1 MRVKTLTSSSP
12 LGAVRQDK
20 GDGWQPD
27 GGVGRHALPHR
38 RVEDLGAHGLGDR
51 LEKSAGSFVVVA
63 SLLETWEQAR
73 QEPIQACKQNNN
85 FAPNI
90 PIFKQNNNF
99 SPNFLISKQYL
110 VSTGT
115 PEGQNGFHRRSA
127 MLISP
132 KNILKEVISMDVYL
146 LQ

>member
-1 MRVKTLTSSSP
+1 MRVKSLTSSSP

-51 LEKSAGSFVVVA
+51 FKKSAGSFVVVA
-63 SLLETWEQAR
+63 SLLETWEQPR
-73 QEPIQACKQNNN
+73 QEPVQACKQNNIV
-85 FAPNI
+85 P
-90 PIFKQNNNF
+90 
-99 SPNFLISKQYL
+99 PNFLISRQYL

-115 PEGQNGFHRRSA
+115 REGQNGFHRRSA

-132 KNILKEVISMDVYL
+132 KNIFEQVI
-146 LQ
+146 

>member
-1 MRVKTLTSSSP
+1 MVGPQKVRVKTLTSSSP

-27 GGVGRHALPHR
+27 GGVGRHALPHC
-38 RVEDLGAHGLGDR
+38 RVEYLSAHGLGDR
-51 LEKSAGSFVVVA
+51 FKKSAGSFVVVA
-63 SLLETWEQAR
+63 SLLETWEQPR
-73 QEPIQACKQNNN
+73 QEPVQACKQNN
-85 FAPNI
+85 I
-90 PIFKQNNNF
+90 V

-132 KNILKEVISMDVYL
+132 KNIFEKVI
-146 LQ
+146 

>member
-1 MRVKTLTSSSP
+1 MVGPQEVRVKSLTSSSS
-12 LGAVRQDK
+12 LGTMSQDK

-38 RVEDLGAHGLGDR
+38 RVEDLGAHGLGNR

-63 SLLETWEQAR
+63 SLLKTWEQAR
-73 QEPIQACKQNNN
+73 QEPVQACKQNN
-85 FAPNI
+85 I
-90 PIFKQNNNF
+90 V

-110 VSTGT
+110 VSIGT
-115 PEGQNGFHRRSA
+115 REGQNEFHRRSA

-132 KNILKEVISMDVYL
+132 KNILKEVI
-146 LQ
+146 

>member
-1 MRVKTLTSSSP
+1 MRVKTLASSSP
-12 LGAVRQDK
+12 LGTVRQDK

-38 RVEDLGAHGLGDR
+38 RVEDLGAHGLGNR
-51 LEKSAGSFVVVA
+51 FKKSAGSFVVVA

-73 QEPIQACKQNNN
+73 QEPVQACKQ
-85 FAPNI
+85 
-90 PIFKQNNNF
+90 KNNF
-99 SPNFLISKQYL
+99 SPNFLISRQYL
-110 VSTGT
+110 VSAGI

-132 KNILKEVISMDVYL
+132 KNIFEQVI
-146 LQ
+146 

>member
-1 MRVKTLTSSSP
+1 MVGPQEVRVKSLTSSSP

-51 LEKSAGSFVVVA
+51 FKKSAGSFVVVA
-63 SLLETWEQAR
+63 SLLETWEQPR
-73 QEPIQACKQNNN
+73 QEPVQACKQNNIV
-85 FAPNI
+85 P
-90 PIFKQNNNF
+90 
-99 SPNFLISKQYL
+99 PNFLISRQYL

-115 PEGQNGFHRRSA
+115 REGQNGFHRRSA

-132 KNILKEVISMDVYL
+132 KNIFEQVI
-146 LQ
+146 

>member
-1 MRVKTLTSSSP
+1 MRVKTLTSSSS
-12 LGAVRQDK
+12 LGAMGQDK

-51 LEKSAGSFVVVA
+51 FKKSAGSFVVVA

-73 QEPIQACKQNNN
+73 QEPVQACKQNN
-85 FAPNI
+85 I
-90 PIFKQNNNF
+90 V
-99 SPNFLISKQYL
+99 SPNFLTSKQYL

-115 PEGQNGFHRRSA
+115 REGQNGFHRRSA
-127 MLISP
+127 MPISP
-132 KNILKEVISMDVYL
+132 RNIFEEAI
-146 LQ
+146 

>member
-12 LGAVRQDK
+12 FGTVRQDK

-51 LEKSAGSFVVVA
+51 LKKSAGSFVMVA
-63 SLLETWEQAR
+63 SLLETWEQPR
-73 QEPIQACKQNNN
+73 QEPVQAY
-85 FAPNI
+85 
-90 PIFKQNNNF
+90 KQNNNF
-99 SPNFLISKQYL
+99 SPNFLISKQNNNFSPNFPISKQYL

-132 KNILKEVISMDVYL
+132 KNIFEKVI
-146 LQ
+146 

>member
-1 MRVKTLTSSSP
+1 MRVKSLTSSSS

-38 RVEDLGAHGLGDR
+38 RVEDLGAHGLGNR

-63 SLLETWEQAR
+63 SLLETWEQPR
-73 QEPIQACKQNNN
+73 QEPVQACKQNN
-85 FAPNI
+85 I
-90 PIFKQNNNF
+90 V

-115 PEGQNGFHRRSA
+115 LEAQNGFHRRSA
-127 MLISP
+127 MPILP
-132 KNILKEVISMDVYL
+132 KNIFEQRI
-146 LQ
+146 

>member
-1 MRVKTLTSSSP
+1 MRVKTLTSSSS
-12 LGAVRQDK
+12 LGTVRQDK

-38 RVEDLGAHGLGDR
+38 RVEDLGAHGLGNR
-51 LEKSAGSFVVVA
+51 LKKSAGSFVVVA
-63 SLLETWEQAR
+63 SLLEAWEQAR
-73 QEPIQACKQNNN
+73 EEPIQACKQD
-85 FAPNI
+85 NI
-90 PIFKQNNNF
+90 F
-99 SPNFLISKQYL
+99 SPNLLISKQYL

-132 KNILKEVISMDVYL
+132 KNILKEVI
-146 LQ
+146 

>member
-12 LGAVRQDK
+12 LGTMRQDK

-38 RVEDLGAHGLGDR
+38 RVEDLSAHGLGDR

-63 SLLETWEQAR
+63 SLLETWEQPR
-73 QEPIQACKQNNN
+73 QKPVQACKQNNIVSLS
-85 FAPNI
+85 FLI
-90 PIFKQNNNF
+90 SKQNNIF

-132 KNILKEVISMDVYL
+132 KNIFEEVI
-146 LQ
+146 